1 MKLPKGWT
9 RSLLYD
15 LADVRTGL
23 SKSQHRKGPSVK
35 KPYLRVAN
43 VQDGYVDLSQIKE
56 IDVPVGQLKR
66 FILQAGDI
74 VLTEGGDFDKLGRG
88 YVWEGRILDCVHQ
101 NHIFA
106 VRIYDKKSL
115 NPWFLSFQMQAQYG
129 RKYFLSCAKQTTN
142 LASINAGQLKQFP
155 VLFPSFNEQN
165 KIIECVATW
174 DAAIGKAGQLI
185 LVKEKLYS
193 RALTEFFSRTAHA
206 RVHVNTFA
214 VEVTKRNSAAA
225 CQRVLSVTNRNG
237 FVLPEEQFN
246 RRVASAD
253 LSNYK
258 AVHRGQY
265 AYNPSRINV
274 GSIARLD
281 SWDIGVLS
289 PMYVVFKLNEKKVNS
304 DYFLHWL
311 ESHEAKE
318 RIRKSAQGSV
328 RETVSFSEFS
338 SIQLPLPTLK
348 LQDGIANYLNA
359 QCKEINLLND
369 YVEKLKLQKR
379 GLMQKLLTGEWRVNI
394 DTSETPD
401 SIK

>member
-1 MKLPKGWT
+1 MKSIPLHEIATIQQGYTFKPEYQGTGSGKWMYVKVRDINTLGNTKYITNTENYVDDDVLEKMKAKPFSAGSIVFPRVGEALKLNNKRILAKSCLTDDNVLIISVTNEAVCYPEFLYYWFESIDLQRFCNDGSVPVIGGKNLKNQTVSLPSLPDQIAIA
-9 RSLLYD
+9 SLLS
-15 LADVRTGL
+15 TW
-23 SKSQHRKGPSVK
+23 H
-35 KPYLRVAN
+35 
-43 VQDGYVDLSQIKE
+43 
-56 IDVPVGQLKR
+56 
-66 FILQAGDI
+66 
-74 VLTEGGDFDKLGRG
+74 LTIE
-88 YVWEGRILDCVHQ
+88 
-101 NHIFA
+101 
-106 VRIYDKKSL
+106 
-115 NPWFLSFQMQAQYG
+115 
-129 RKYFLSCAKQTTN
+129 
-142 LASINAGQLKQFP
+142 
-155 VLFPSFNEQN
+155 
-165 KIIECVATW
+165 KIERLTS
-174 DAAIGKAGQLI
+174 
-185 LVKEKLYS
+185 VKEKLYS
-193 RALTEFFSRTAHA
+193 RALTEFFTRTARA

-379 GLMQKLLTGEWRVNI
+379 GLMQKLLTGQWRVK
-394 DTSETPD
+394 TEEPGVTE
-401 SIK
+401 